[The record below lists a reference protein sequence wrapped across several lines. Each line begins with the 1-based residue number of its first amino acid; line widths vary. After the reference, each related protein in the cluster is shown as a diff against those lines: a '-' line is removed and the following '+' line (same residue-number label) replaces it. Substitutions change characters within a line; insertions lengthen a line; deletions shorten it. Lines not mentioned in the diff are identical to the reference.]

1 MLCWFIFRSAVNM
14 TRARPRKL
22 WPSSVRRSGRA
33 SVHPGTW
40 TTSRTNSKTVSSSA
54 STYIVHVPRDVS
66 KGRKIKTVLLL
77 DLIFELSI
85 FAVTIF
91 FMDLL
96 GTPEPPMNIT
106 DKMWNMVFTINS
118 MFTDI
123 LFTILL
129 YFTTLRYFTLR
140 YFTLEDSQNYI
151 INRKTTS

>member
-1 MLCWFIFRSAVNM
+1 
-14 TRARPRKL
+14 
-22 WPSSVRRSGRA
+22 
-33 SVHPGTW
+33 
-40 TTSRTNSKTVSSSA
+40 
-54 STYIVHVPRDVS
+54 
-66 KGRKIKTVLLL
+66 
-77 DLIFELSI
+77 
-85 FAVTIF
+85 
-91 FMDLL
+91 MDLL

-129 YFTTLRYFTLR
+129 YFTTLRYLTLR

>member
-1 MLCWFIFRSAVNM
+1 
-14 TRARPRKL
+14 
-22 WPSSVRRSGRA
+22 
-33 SVHPGTW
+33 
-40 TTSRTNSKTVSSSA
+40 
-54 STYIVHVPRDVS
+54 
-66 KGRKIKTVLLL
+66 
-77 DLIFELSI
+77 
-85 FAVTIF
+85 
-91 FMDLL
+91 MDLL

-129 YFTTLRYFTLR
+129 YYITLLYTLR